1 MFSEKLQ
8 KKRYQVFYDIES
20 IGAGLFDQKILYEI
34 EQADVFLLILTKGAL
49 DRCSSEG
56 DWVRAEIASMSVR
69 GHCYMELVEKAENG
83 ILAAKVRATCWSN
96 VYSLLSAYFAQETG
110 QVLHAG
116 LQVLLQVSVTFHAVY
131 GLSLNVLNIDP
142 TYTLGDL
149 AKQRQ
154 ATIRQLTEDGV
165 MELQRA
171 LPVPSLVRRV
181 AVISSADAAGYGDF
195 CDQLLHNRFGYAF
208 HTQLYPAVMQG
219 DTAAKSIIQALTS
232 IAEQEEE
239 WDVVVIIRGGGA
251 TTDLSCFDDYML
263 ASHCAQFPLPIIAG
277 IGHTR
282 DVSVVDMVVHS
293 SVKTPT
299 AAAEWLIERVA
310 KQVEHLNL
318 LLIRLQRATQGVVTR
333 QQNRLMLYE
342 QRIKNGAYRLLTRE
356 RGKLNLWQKTIEL
369 HSPERIYKMGYSLT
383 TVNGK
388 VVRNQ
393 ADVKTADIIETHL
406 QNGKVESIVQ

>member
-1 MFSEKLQ
+1 MKQYSLSELCGW
-8 KKRYQVFYDIES
+8 I
-20 IGAGLFDQKILYEI
+20 
-34 EQADVFLLILTKGAL
+34 QAMVENDLP
-49 DRCSSEG
+49 DCY
-56 DWVRAEIASMSVR
+56 WVRAEIASMSVR

-96 VYSLLSAYFAQETG
+96 VYALLSAYFAQETG

-131 GLSLNVLNIDP
+131 GLSLNILNIDP

-165 MELQRA
+165 MELQKA

-181 AVISSADAAGYGDF
+181 AVISAADAAGYGDF

-310 KQVEHLNL
+310 KQVERLNL
-318 LLIRLQRATQGVVTR
+318 LLIRLQRATQGLVTR

-356 RGKLNLWQKTIEL
+356 RGKLSLWQKTIEL

-393 ADVKTADIIETHL
+393 RDVKKGDILETHL